1 MKVKI
6 TTWSQTFRMVACA
19 GTVLLAVST
28 ACAQNIF
35 VGNWFSPGAIYQ
47 ITPGGSVSTFTS
59 ATTGEIEGMAF
70 DQSGNLYTA
79 DALGNQID
87 VFTPGAA
94 ESTFAT
100 GLNSPNGLAFNSA
113 GDLFVADHGSGNIYE
128 YIAGV
133 RSTFA
138 TGLTDLGE
146 LAFDPAGNLYATEK
160 SLNTVVEFAPNG
172 TPSTFATGLNIPV
185 GLAFNSAGDLFVA
198 NAANEVSGAG
208 SVIEIAPGGQRSTI
222 ASGLTGL
229 HLPHWRFDQSGDLFV
244 ADQTIG
250 AVTEIDIH
258 GVASPFATGLGHDTV
273 LAVQGV
279 ALPVPEPGTTVLAA
293 MAGAALLVRRFRK

>member
-1 MKVKI
+1 MKLKI
-6 TTWSQTFRMVACA
+6 TTWSQTFTIVVCA
-19 GTVLLAVST
+19 STVLLAVST

-47 ITPGGSVSTFTS
+47 IAPGGSVSTFTS

-79 DALGNQID
+79 DQLGNRID
-87 VFTPGAA
+87 VFTPGAS
-94 ESTFAT
+94 ESTFAS
-100 GLNSPNGLAFNSA
+100 GLNAPNGLAFNSA

-128 YIAGV
+128 YIGSV

-146 LAFDPAGNLYATEK
+146 LAFDPAGNLYASEK
-160 SLNTVVEFAPNG
+160 SLNTIVEFAPNG

-198 NAANEVSGAG
+198 NSANEVSGAG
-208 SVIEIAPGGQRSTI
+208 SVTEITPGGQRNTI
-222 ASGLTGL
+222 ASGLTGPVSL
-229 HLPHWRFDQSGDLFV
+229 AFDQPGDLFV

-250 AVTEIDIH
+250 AVTEINTQ
-258 GVASPFATGLGHDTV
+258 GVDSTFAIGLGHDTV

-279 ALPVPEPGTTVLAA
+279 ALPVPEPSSTVLVAI
-293 MAGAALLVRRFRK
+293 AGVTFILRRFKK